1 MVGWLAGY
9 FLPFHRPYP
18 DRRDQAMYSSLP
30 PLLALPPVLA
40 GARLN
45 ATVKGIST
53 GRGIPPRTLQQP
65 PCCGRRR
72 RRRRRRAGG
81 SRLGAFCQAPRI
93 KQAIELKIFLEL
105 KRKT

>member
-1 MVGWLAGY
+1 MVGWLVGY

-18 DRRDQAMYSSLP
+18 DRRDQAMYSSSF

-53 GRGIPPRTLQQP
+53 GREIPPRTLQQP
-65 PCCGRRR
+65 PLLWAAAAAA
-72 RRRRRRAGG
+72 AGW
-81 SRLGAFCQAPRI
+81 RLEIGNFCQAPRI
-93 KQAIELKIFLEL
+93 KQAKELKIFLEL